1 MARVPGTA
9 GCRRGLAAQGLP
21 TVAAAFKLK
30 LPVTLAVAK
39 GCHGHPGQAASHGQA
54 AAAAAGGSLRPARG
68 RGPTAG
74 VTVIVTA
81 AVAGLRRRLSSLSSL
96 LMAVMTHDLC
106 CCQTRTNSGGPASP
120 PCCHC
125 DSAGKAGTPDLF
137 RVGLIPQ

>member
-68 RGPTAG
+68 RGPTAD
-74 VTVIVTA
+74 VTVTVTA
-81 AVAGLRRRLSSLSSL
+81 ALRRRGGWPP
-96 LMAVMTHDLC
+96 A
-106 CCQTRTNSGGPASP
+106 QTF
-120 PCCHC
+120 
-125 DSAGKAGTPDLF
+125 KFKFTPD
-137 RVGLIPQ
+137 GSHDS